1 MLRGFQKVE
10 EIAASTYQLGCH
22 ELLNL
27 ENSRVLKAPES
38 LGSLLS
44 LTRLRLSK
52 IDFERIP
59 ASIKHLTKLSELYLD
74 DCKRLQCLPELP
86 STLQVLIASG
96 CISLKSIAS
105 MFMQGDRE
113 YKAASQEFNFSG
125 CLQLDQNQ
133 RTRIMGDARLRIQ
146 RTATSL
152 FYQEYHGQFIRVR
165 LCIPGSE
172 VPEGFSYKN
181 REGSSVKIRQ
191 PAHSYR
197 GFTFCAVVSFGQ
209 NGERRPVNI
218 ECECHLIIKDG
229 TQIDL
234 SSYYYDKYE
243 RQVRS
248 LWKRDQHVF
257 IWSVHSKGF
266 FKEASFHFKPLWG
279 ATDVMVACG
288 VHPLFVNEF

>member
-1 MLRGFQKVE
+1 M
-10 EIAASTYQLGCH
+10 Y
-22 ELLNL
+22 
-27 ENSRVLKAPES
+27 
-38 LGSLLS
+38 
-44 LTRLRLSK
+44 LT
-52 IDFERIP
+52 F
-59 ASIKHLTKLSELYLD
+59 SIS
-74 DCKRLQCLPELP
+74 
-86 STLQVLIASG
+86 SV
-96 CISLKSIAS
+96 
-105 MFMQGDRE
+105 
-113 YKAASQEFNFSG
+113 
-125 CLQLDQNQ
+125 
-133 RTRIMGDARLRIQ
+133 
-146 RTATSL
+146 
-152 FYQEYHGQFIRVR
+152 QEYHGQFIRVR

-243 RQVRS
+243 RKVRS